1 MKKQQGFTLTE
12 IAIVIVIIGLLL
24 GSILKGQQIITTAK
38 IKNIEGSFN
47 NLSKAIYTYR
57 ERYGKLPGDDNEVER
72 FPIITSNSEHGGNG
86 NGLIDSSVP
95 SPFIN
100 YKMQAQKLE
109 YGKVWLH
116 LRVADLVKGSTDP
129 TKTESSLSSPYRGPT
144 NAFGGK
150 TGIGSGLPCAATI
163 STPIQG
169 EFIGFTHIP
178 SNIAAIIDQNNDDN
192 TPYTGRIR
200 AEDKPDKPLKGT
212 CIETEKYN
220 DPQQQLTS
228 LLFFLN

>member
-12 IAIVIVIIGLLL
+12 IAIVIVVIGLLL

-72 FPIITSNSEHGGNG
+72 FPIITSNSEQGGDG
-86 NGLIDSSVP
+86 NGLIDSSGAP
-95 SPFIN
+95 KRN
-100 YKMQAQKLE
+100 YKMQGEKLE

-116 LRVADLVKGSTDP
+116 LRVADLIKGPSDP
-129 TKTESSLSSPYRGPT
+129 TKAALSSPYQGPT

-150 TGIGSGLPCAATI
+150 TGIGSGLPCTATI
-163 STPIQG
+163 SAPIQG
-169 EFIGFTHIP
+169 EFIGFTNIP
-178 SNIAAIIDQNNDDN
+178 INIAAIIDQNNDDT

-200 AEDKPDKPLKGT
+200 VEDKPNKLFKGT
-212 CIETEKYN
+212 CIETEEYS
-220 DPQQQLTS
+220 DSQRQLIS

>member
-12 IAIVIVIIGLLL
+12 IAIVIVVIGLLL

-72 FPIITSNSEHGGNG
+72 FPNITSNLEQGGNG
-86 NGLIDSSVP
+86 NGLIDGPGGFAS
-95 SPFIN
+95 
-100 YKMQAQKLE
+100 YKMQGQKLE

-116 LRVADLVKGSTDP
+116 LRVADLIKGPSDP
-129 TKTESSLSSPYRGPT
+129 TKTALSSPYQGPT

-150 TGIGSGLPCAATI
+150 TGIGSGLPCTATI

-178 SNIAAIIDQNNDDN
+178 SNVAAIIDQNNDDN
-192 TPYTGRIR
+192 IPYTGRIR
-200 AEDKPDKPLKGT
+200 AEDKPDKLLKGS
-212 CIETEKYN
+212 CIETEEYN
-220 DPQQQLTS
+220 NPQQQLTS

>member
-12 IAIVIVIIGLLL
+12 IAIVIIVIGLLL

-57 ERYGKLPGDDNEVER
+57 ERYGELPGDDDEVTR
-72 FPIITSNSEHGGNG
+72 FPRIDDQRAGDGD
-86 NGLIDSSVP
+86 GLINGAR
-95 SPFIN
+95 N
-100 YKMQAQKLE
+100 YKWQMPGLE

-116 LRVADLVKGSTDP
+116 LRVADLIQGSADP
-129 TKTESSLSSPYRGPT
+129 IKEESYQGPI

-150 TGIGSGLPCAATI
+150 IGIGSGLPCIPTS

-169 EFIGFTHIP
+169 EFVGFTNIP
-178 SNIAAIIDQNNDDN
+178 INVAYIIDQNNDDGIPYRGSRVRVENN
-192 TPYTGRIR
+192 TTVR
-200 AEDKPDKPLKGT
+200 KKGT
-212 CIETEKYN
+212 CIETESYN
-220 DPQQQLTS
+220 DSPEQFTS